1 MIRRINTAAQP
12 ELVAKPDWNVMLIK
26 IAGFILCLLGLSVAP
41 ATTRDSGQANQGDVI
56 EGCRLDLSADKERY
70 EFGEPIT
77 LHIRISNVGQNEID
91 YFGEGYCGY
100 RVEVF
105 LPEVVVFRPKTGPS
119 PLTLWGDEQA
129 HPEKTS
135 DAGGS
140 VLRGKSSLEELTT
153 LNRAFDMTLSGTYGI
168 VVHRMI
174 MIPGDSQA
182 GSYVDVP
189 SNKIFL
195 EISDPAN

>member
-1 MIRRINTAAQP
+1 
-12 ELVAKPDWNVMLIK
+12 
-26 IAGFILCLLGLSVAP
+26 
-41 ATTRDSGQANQGDVI
+41 
-56 EGCRLDLSADKERY
+56 LSADKERY

-77 LHIRISNVGQNEID
+77 LRIRINNVGQDEID

-105 LPEVVVFRPKTGPS
+105 LPKAGPS
-119 PLTLWGDEQA
+119 PLTLWGNEQA

-140 VLRGKSSLEELTT
+140 VLRGKSALEDLPA
-153 LNRAFDMTLSGTYGI
+153 LNRAFDMTLSGTYAI

-195 EISDPAN
+195 EICDPAN